1 MKGENFMTNEIKEK
15 TFYGFNYDKMFK
27 AIFVGEDKKRTNL
40 LCELLSECLET
51 KVDRIIKFIPIE
63 LNARRKKRYKR
74 VDLLLEAGKRKI
86 NLELNSTYSEAD
98 KIRNM
103 NYYFSFCSQYTIAGE
118 KYDIESEFIHISLNY
133 NVRKD
138 TPLIKCYTI
147 YDKSH
152 EEELDPRF
160 KYYEI
165 NVEKF
170 AKLWY
175 DNDIESVMKAPI
187 LTMIGI
193 KDEEE
198 LEKYSKKMNNAIIK
212 ESVDNLKRL
221 NSDAAFVYGLTPEE
235 DEMLVRNTRDELVR
249 REALAEGKAKG
260 KNEGLAEGKAK
271 GLAEGKAEGKA
282 EIAINLLKKNYPID
296 EIVEITGLSKEEI
309 EKLV

>member
-1 MKGENFMTNEIKEK
+1 
-15 TFYGFNYDKMFK
+15 MFK
-27 AIFVGEDKKRTNL
+27 AIFVGEDKKKTDL
-40 LCELLSECLET
+40 LCELLGECLET
-51 KVDRIIKFIPIE
+51 KVDRIIKFIPVE

-86 NLELNSTYSEAD
+86 NLELNSTYNEED

-221 NSDAAFVYGLTPEE
+221 NSDATFVYGLTPEE
-235 DEMLVRNTRDELVR
+235 DELLVRNTRDEFVR
-249 REALAEGKAKG
+249 REAMA
-260 KNEGLAEGKAK
+260 EGLAEGEAKGKAE
-271 GLAEGKAEGKA
+271 GLAEGQAKGKAEGKT
-282 EIAINLLKKNYPID
+282 EIATNLLKKDYSIE
-296 EIVEITGLSKEEI
+296 EIVEITGLTKEEI
-309 EKLV
+309 EKLRSL

>member
-1 MKGENFMTNEIKEK
+1 MTNEIKEK

-27 AIFVGEDKKRTNL
+27 AIFVGEDKKRTDL

-86 NLELNSTYSEAD
+86 NLELNSTYNEED

-170 AKLWY
+170 AKFWY
-175 DNDIESVMKAPI
+175 DNDIESVMNAPI

-249 REALAEGKAKG
+249 REALTEGEAEGKTK
-260 KNEGLAEGKAK
+260 
-271 GLAEGKAEGKA
+271 
-282 EIAINLLKKNYPID
+282 IAINLLKKNYPVD
-296 EIVEITGLSKEEI
+296 EIVEITGLSKEDI
-309 EKLV
+309 EKLNR

>member
-1 MKGENFMTNEIKEK
+1 MLNEIKEK

-27 AIFVGEDKKRTNL
+27 AIFVGEDKKKTDL

-133 NVRKD
+133 NVKKD

-175 DNDIESVMKAPI
+175 DNDIESVKKAPI

-221 NSDAAFVYGLTPEE
+221 NSDATFVYGLTPEE

-249 REALAEGKAKG
+249 REALAEGETKG
-260 KNEGLAEGKAK
+260 MAIGQAK

-282 EIAINLLKKNYPID
+282 EIASNLLKKNYHTD
-296 EIVEITGLSKEEI
+296 EIVEITGLTKEEI
-309 EKLV
+309 EKLI

>member
-1 MKGENFMTNEIKEK
+1 MTNEIKEK

-27 AIFVGEDKKRTNL
+27 AIFVGEDKKKTEL
-40 LCELLSECLET
+40 LCELLSECLEI

-86 NLELNSTYSEAD
+86 NLELNSTYNEED

-152 EEELDPRF
+152 KEELDPRF

-170 AKLWY
+170 AKFWY
-175 DNDIESVMKAPI
+175 DNDIESVKKAPI

-260 KNEGLAEGKAK
+260 KNEGLAEGKA
-271 GLAEGKAEGKA
+271 EGKA
-282 EIAINLLKKNYPID
+282 EIAINLLKKSYPVD
-296 EIVEITGLSKEEI
+296 EIVEITGLTKEEI
-309 EKLV
+309 EKLI

>member
-1 MKGENFMTNEIKEK
+1 MTNEIKEK

-27 AIFVGEDKKRTNL
+27 AIFVGEDKKRTDL

-63 LNARRKKRYKR
+63 LNARRKKERYKR

-271 GLAEGKAEGKA
+271 GLAEGEAKGKA

>member
-1 MKGENFMTNEIKEK
+1 MTNEIKEK

-27 AIFVGEDKKRTNL
+27 AIFVGEDKKKTEL

-86 NLELNSTYSEAD
+86 NLELNSTYNEED

-138 TPLIKCYTI
+138 TPLIKCCTI

-152 EEELDPRF
+152 DEELDSRF

-170 AKLWY
+170 SKLWY

-221 NSDAAFVYGLTPEE
+221 NNDAAFVYGLTPEE

-249 REALAEGKAKG
+249 REALAEGKT
-260 KNEGLAEGKAK
+260 EGLAEGKTK
-271 GLAEGKAEGKA
+271 
-282 EIAINLLKKNYPID
+282 IAINLLKKTI
-296 EIVEITGLSKEEI
+296 LLMK
-309 EKLV
+309 

>member
-1 MKGENFMTNEIKEK
+1 MTNEIKEK

-27 AIFVGEDKKRTNL
+27 AIFVGEDKKKTDL
-40 LCELLSECLET
+40 LCELLGECLET
-51 KVDRIIKFIPIE
+51 KIDRIIKFIPVE

-103 NYYFSFCSQYTIAGE
+103 NYYFYFCSQYTIAGE

-152 EEELDPRF
+152 DEELDSRF

-175 DNDIESVMKAPI
+175 DNDIESVKKAPI

-221 NSDAAFVYGLTPEE
+221 NNDAAFVYGLTPEE

-249 REALAEGKAKG
+249 REALTEGEAEGKTK
-260 KNEGLAEGKAK
+260 
-271 GLAEGKAEGKA
+271 
-282 EIAINLLKKNYPID
+282 IAINLLKKNYPVD
-296 EIVEITGLSKEEI
+296 EIVEITGLSKEDI
-309 EKLV
+309 EKLNR

>member
-1 MKGENFMTNEIKEK
+1 MTNEIKEK

-27 AIFVGEDKKRTNL
+27 AIFVGEDKKRTDL

-86 NLELNSTYSEAD
+86 NLELNSTYNEED

-175 DNDIESVMKAPI
+175 DNDIESVKKAPI

-249 REALAEGKAKG
+249 REALAEGKT
-260 KNEGLAEGKAK
+260 EGLAEGKTK
-271 GLAEGKAEGKA
+271 
-282 EIAINLLKKNYPID
+282 IAINLLKKNYPVD

-309 EKLV
+309 ELIDK

>member
-1 MKGENFMTNEIKEK
+1 
-15 TFYGFNYDKMFK
+15 
-27 AIFVGEDKKRTNL
+27 
-40 LCELLSECLET
+40 
-51 KVDRIIKFIPIE
+51 
-63 LNARRKKRYKR
+63 
-74 VDLLLEAGKRKI
+74 
-86 NLELNSTYSEAD
+86 
-98 KIRNM
+98 
-103 NYYFSFCSQYTIAGE
+103 
-118 KYDIESEFIHISLNY
+118 
-133 NVRKD
+133 
-138 TPLIKCYTI
+138 
-147 YDKSH
+147 
-152 EEELDPRF
+152 
-160 KYYEI
+160 
-165 NVEKF
+165 
-170 AKLWY
+170 
-175 DNDIESVMKAPI
+175 
-187 LTMIGI
+187 MIGI
-193 KDEEE
+193 KDEKE

>member
-1 MKGENFMTNEIKEK
+1 MLNEIKEK

-27 AIFVGEDKKRTNL
+27 AIFVGEDKKRTDL

-86 NLELNSTYSEAD
+86 NLELNSTYNEED

-152 EEELDPRF
+152 DEELDSRF

-170 AKLWY
+170 AKFWY

-221 NSDAAFVYGLTPEE
+221 NNDAAFVYGLTPEE

-249 REALAEGKAKG
+249 REALTEGEAEGKTK
-260 KNEGLAEGKAK
+260 
-271 GLAEGKAEGKA
+271 
-282 EIAINLLKKNYPID
+282 IAINLLKKNYPVD
-296 EIVEITGLSKEEI
+296 EIVEITGLSKEDI
-309 EKLV
+309 EKLNR

>member
-1 MKGENFMTNEIKEK
+1 MTNEIKEK

-27 AIFVGEDKKRTNL
+27 AIFVGEDKKKTDL

-74 VDLLLEAGKRKI
+74 VDLLLETGKRKI
-86 NLELNSTYSEAD
+86 NLELNSTYNEED

-118 KYDIESEFIHISLNY
+118 KYDIESEFIHISFNY

-175 DNDIESVMKAPI
+175 DNDIESVKKTPI

-249 REALAEGKAKG
+249 REALTEGEAEGKTK
-260 KNEGLAEGKAK
+260 
-271 GLAEGKAEGKA
+271 
-282 EIAINLLKKNYPID
+282 IAINLLKKNYPVD
-296 EIVEITGLSKEEI
+296 EIVEITGLSKEDI
-309 EKLV
+309 EKLNR

>member
-1 MKGENFMTNEIKEK
+1 MLNEIKEK

-27 AIFVGEDKKRTNL
+27 AIFVGEDKKRTDL
-40 LCELLSECLET
+40 LCELLGECLET
-51 KVDRIIKFIPIE
+51 KIDRIIKFIPVE
-63 LNARRKKRYKR
+63 LNARRKKERYKR

-86 NLELNSTYSEAD
+86 NLELNSTYNEED

-133 NVRKD
+133 NVRID

-152 EEELDPRF
+152 DEELDPRF

-170 AKLWY
+170 AKFWY

-249 REALAEGKAKG
+249 REAIAEGEAKG
-260 KNEGLAEGKAK
+260 KAEGID
-271 GLAEGKAEGKA
+271 EGKTIGKA
-282 EIAINLLKKNYPID
+282 EIAINLLKENYPI
-296 EIVEITGLSKEEI
+296 EKIIKVTGLAKEEI
-309 EKLV
+309 EKLK

>member
-1 MKGENFMTNEIKEK
+1 MTNEIKEK

-27 AIFVGEDKKRTNL
+27 AIFVGEDKKRTDL

-98 KIRNM
+98 KIRDM
-103 NYYFSFCSQYTIAGE
+103 NYYFSFCSQHTIAGE

-133 NVRKD
+133 NVKKD

-152 EEELDPRF
+152 DEELDSRF

-260 KNEGLAEGKAK
+260 KNEGLAEGKA
-271 GLAEGKAEGKA
+271 EGKA
-282 EIAINLLKKNYPID
+282 EIAINLLKKNYPVD

-309 EKLV
+309 ELIDK

>member
-1 MKGENFMTNEIKEK
+1 MTNEIKEK

-27 AIFVGEDKKRTNL
+27 AIFVGEDKKRTDL

-86 NLELNSTYSEAD
+86 NLELNSTYNEED

-118 KYDIESEFIHISLNY
+118 KYDIESEFIHISFNY

-152 EEELDPRF
+152 DEELDSRF

-170 AKLWY
+170 AKFWY
-175 DNDIESVMKAPI
+175 DNDIESVKKAPI

-249 REALAEGKAKG
+249 REALTEGEAEGKTK
-260 KNEGLAEGKAK
+260 
-271 GLAEGKAEGKA
+271 
-282 EIAINLLKKNYPID
+282 IAINLLKKNYPVD
-296 EIVEITGLSKEEI
+296 EIVEITGLTKEEI
-309 EKLV
+309 EKLI

>member
-1 MKGENFMTNEIKEK
+1 MTNEIKEK

-27 AIFVGEDKKRTNL
+27 AIFVGEDKKKTDL

-86 NLELNSTYSEAD
+86 NLELNSTYNEED

-103 NYYFSFCSQYTIAGE
+103 NYYFSFCSQHTIAGE

-235 DEMLVRNTRDELVR
+235 DELLVRNTRDELVR
-249 REALAEGKAKG
+249 REALA
-260 KNEGLAEGKAK
+260 K
-271 GLAEGKAEGKA
+271 GLAEGKAEGKTEGLA
-282 EIAINLLKKNYPID
+282 EGKVEGKAEEKTEIATNLLKKDYSIE
-296 EIVEITGLSKEEI
+296 EIVEITGLTKEEI
-309 EKLV
+309 EKLRSL

>member
-1 MKGENFMTNEIKEK
+1 MTNEIKEK

-27 AIFVGEDKKRTNL
+27 AIFVGEDKKKTDL

-86 NLELNSTYSEAD
+86 NLELNSTYNEED

-249 REALAEGKAKG
+249 REALA
-260 KNEGLAEGKAK
+260 K
-271 GLAEGKAEGKA
+271 GLAEGKAEGKTEGLAEGKVEGKAEGKA
-282 EIAINLLKKNYPID
+282 EIATNLLKENYPI
-296 EIVEITGLSKEEI
+296 EKIIKVTGLTKEEI
-309 EKLV
+309 EKIISSL

>member
-1 MKGENFMTNEIKEK
+1 MTNEIKEK

-27 AIFVGEDKKRTNL
+27 AIFVGEDKKRTDL

-103 NYYFSFCSQYTIAGE
+103 NYYFSFCSQYTIAEE

-133 NVRKD
+133 NVKKD

-152 EEELDPRF
+152 DEELDSRF

-175 DNDIESVMKAPI
+175 DNDIESVKKAPI

-235 DEMLVRNTRDELVR
+235 DELLVRNTRDELVR
-249 REALAEGKAKG
+249 REALAEGKT
-260 KNEGLAEGKAK
+260 EGLAEGKTK
-271 GLAEGKAEGKA
+271 
-282 EIAINLLKKNYPID
+282 IAINLLKKNYPVD

-309 EKLV
+309 ELIDK

>member
-1 MKGENFMTNEIKEK
+1 MTNEIKEK

-27 AIFVGEDKKRTNL
+27 AIFVGEDKKKTDL

-86 NLELNSTYSEAD
+86 NLELNSTYNEED

-118 KYDIESEFIHISLNY
+118 KYDIESKFIHISLNY

-221 NSDAAFVYGLTPEE
+221 NNDAAFVYGLTPEE

-249 REALAEGKAKG
+249 REALTEGEAEGKTK
-260 KNEGLAEGKAK
+260 
-271 GLAEGKAEGKA
+271 
-282 EIAINLLKKNYPID
+282 IAINLLKKNYPVD
-296 EIVEITGLSKEEI
+296 EIVEITGLSKEDI
-309 EKLV
+309 EKLNR

>member
-1 MKGENFMTNEIKEK
+1 
-15 TFYGFNYDKMFK
+15 
-27 AIFVGEDKKRTNL
+27 
-40 LCELLSECLET
+40 
-51 KVDRIIKFIPIE
+51 
-63 LNARRKKRYKR
+63 
-74 VDLLLEAGKRKI
+74 
-86 NLELNSTYSEAD
+86 
-98 KIRNM
+98 M

-152 EEELDPRF
+152 DEELDSRF

-221 NSDAAFVYGLTPEE
+221 NSDATFVYGLTPEE
-235 DEMLVRNTRDELVR
+235 DELLVRNTRDEFVR
-249 REALAEGKAKG
+249 REAMA
-260 KNEGLAEGKAK
+260 EGLAEGEAKGKAE
-271 GLAEGKAEGKA
+271 GLAEGQAKGKAEGKT
-282 EIAINLLKKNYPID
+282 EIATNLLKKDYSIE
-296 EIVEITGLSKEEI
+296 EIVEITGLTKEEI
-309 EKLV
+309 EKLRSL

>member
-1 MKGENFMTNEIKEK
+1 MTNEIKEK

-27 AIFVGEDKKRTNL
+27 AIFVGEDKKRTDL

-86 NLELNSTYSEAD
+86 NLELNSTYNEED

-152 EEELDPRF
+152 DEELDSRF

-170 AKLWY
+170 AKFWY

-249 REALAEGKAKG
+249 REALTEGEAEGKTK
-260 KNEGLAEGKAK
+260 
-271 GLAEGKAEGKA
+271 
-282 EIAINLLKKNYPID
+282 IAINLLKKNYPVD
-296 EIVEITGLSKEEI
+296 EIVEITGLSKEDI
-309 EKLV
+309 EKLNR

>member
-1 MKGENFMTNEIKEK
+1 MI
-15 TFYGFNYDKMFK
+15 
-27 AIFVGEDKKRTNL
+27 
-40 LCELLSECLET
+40 
-51 KVDRIIKFIPIE
+51 
-63 LNARRKKRYKR
+63 
-74 VDLLLEAGKRKI
+74 
-86 NLELNSTYSEAD
+86 
-98 KIRNM
+98 
-103 NYYFSFCSQYTIAGE
+103 
-118 KYDIESEFIHISLNY
+118 
-133 NVRKD
+133 
-138 TPLIKCYTI
+138 
-147 YDKSH
+147 KSH

-249 REALAEGKAKG
+249 REALAEGKT
-260 KNEGLAEGKAK
+260 E

-282 EIAINLLKKNYPID
+282 EIAINLLKKNYVD

-309 EKLV
+309 ELIDK

>member
-1 MKGENFMTNEIKEK
+1 MTNEIKEK

-27 AIFVGEDKKRTNL
+27 AIFVGEDKKRTDL

-86 NLELNSTYSEAD
+86 NLELNSTYNEED

-175 DNDIESVMKAPI
+175 DNDIESVKKAPI

-249 REALAEGKAKG
+249 REALTEGEAEGKTK
-260 KNEGLAEGKAK
+260 
-271 GLAEGKAEGKA
+271 
-282 EIAINLLKKNYPID
+282 IAINLLKKNYPVD
-296 EIVEITGLSKEEI
+296 EIVEITGLSKEDI
-309 EKLV
+309 EKLNR

>member
-1 MKGENFMTNEIKEK
+1 MVNEIKEK

-27 AIFVGEDKKRTNL
+27 AIFVGEDKKKTDL
-40 LCELLSECLET
+40 LCALLSECLET
-51 KVDRIIKFIPIE
+51 KIDRIIKFIPVE
-63 LNARRKKRYKR
+63 LNARRKKERYKR

-86 NLELNSTYSEAD
+86 NLELNSTYNEED

-133 NVRKD
+133 NIRKE

-152 EEELDPRF
+152 DEELDSRF

-170 AKLWY
+170 AKFWY

-249 REALAEGKAKG
+249 REALAEGEAKG
-260 KNEGLAEGKAK
+260 KAEGLDEGK
-271 GLAEGKAEGKA
+271 AEGKAEGKN
-282 EIAINLLKKNYPID
+282 EIAINLLKKNYPIE
-296 EIVEITGLSKEEI
+296 EIAEITGLSKEDI
-309 EKLV
+309 EKLK

>member
-1 MKGENFMTNEIKEK
+1 MTNEIKEK

-27 AIFVGEDKKRTNL
+27 AIFVGEDKKRTDL

-86 NLELNSTYSEAD
+86 NLELNFTYSEAD

-152 EEELDPRF
+152 EEELDSRF

-249 REALAEGKAKG
+249 REALAEGKT
-260 KNEGLAEGKAK
+260 EGLAEGKTK
-271 GLAEGKAEGKA
+271 
-282 EIAINLLKKNYPID
+282 IAINLLKKNYPVD

-309 EKLV
+309 ELIDK

>member
-1 MKGENFMTNEIKEK
+1 MTNEIKEK
-15 TFYGFNYDKMFK
+15 TFYGVNYDKMFK
-27 AIFVGEDKKRTNL
+27 AIFVGEDKKRTDL

-86 NLELNSTYSEAD
+86 NLELNSTYNEED

-152 EEELDPRF
+152 DEELDSRF

-249 REALAEGKAKG
+249 REALAEGEAKG
-260 KNEGLAEGKAK
+260 KAEGLAEGKAE
-271 GLAEGKAEGKA
+271 GIDEGKTIGKA
-282 EIAINLLKKNYPID
+282 EIAINLLKENYPI
-296 EIVEITGLSKEEI
+296 
-309 EKLV
+309 EKISSQ